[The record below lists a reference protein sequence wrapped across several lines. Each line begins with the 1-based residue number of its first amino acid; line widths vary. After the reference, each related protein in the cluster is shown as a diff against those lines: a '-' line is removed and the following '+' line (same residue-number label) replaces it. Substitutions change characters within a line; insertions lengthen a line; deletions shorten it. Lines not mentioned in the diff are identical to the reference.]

1 MEESLALFE
10 TIITNPVLS
19 KPSIILFLN
28 KRDIFDE
35 KILTSHLADYFP
47 AYTGPK
53 CEAEPARR
61 FIMDMFLSC
70 GNNSTSIFGIDN
82 QDDHSRS
89 IYTQFTTATDTD
101 NIRFVWKAVKDAVF
115 RATLKDH
122 LLM

>member
-1 MEESLALFE
+1 MFQ
-10 TIITNPVLS
+10 TILTNPVLA

-53 CEAEPARR
+53 GEAESARR
-61 FIMDMFLSC
+61 FIMDMFLACSSS
-70 GNNSTSIFGIDN
+70 GSSSIVDD
-82 QDDHSRS
+82 QDQPRA
-89 IYTQFTTATDTD
+89 IYTQYTTATDTA